1 MQEIQVERAPLGV
14 KDVAVSYGGNRVL
27 AGVSLEARHGFLGLI
42 GPNGA
47 GKTTLLN
54 VISGYVRVDAGE
66 VYVGARKIG
75 SLPPHRIARLG
86 VSRTFQTPKLIKELT
101 VLENVLLGIDGRIPL
116 LRPLPRS
123 VTAHVRDLVGQ
134 FGLPANHRASD
145 LPLATMKLVEVAR
158 AIAANPVVMLLDEP
172 AAGLSANEV
181 EKLVA
186 PLRELVRTSQLA
198 VVIIEHDLELIT
210 QLCDR
215 VAVLNFGKLIAEG
228 APREVLKAPEVVH
241 AYLGAQLAAVR

>member
-1 MQEIQVERAPLGV
+1 MQEMQEDRAPLKV
-14 KDVAVSYGGNRVL
+14 TDIAVSYGGNKVL
-27 AGVSLEARHGFLGLI
+27 TGVSLEARHGFLGLI

-66 VYVGARKIG
+66 VHIGARRIG
-75 SLPPHRIARLG
+75 KLPPHRIARLG
-86 VSRTFQTPKLIKELT
+86 VSRTFQTPKLIHELT

-116 LRPLPRS
+116 LRPMPRS
-123 VTAHVRDLVGQ
+123 VTAHVRDVLGE
-134 FGLPANHRASD
+134 FGLPPHQRASD

-158 AIAANPVVMLLDEP
+158 AIAANPIVMLLDEP
-172 AAGLSANEV
+172 AAGLSADEV
-181 EKLVA
+181 ERLVA
-186 PLRELVRTSQLA
+186 PLRRLVRTSQLA
-198 VVIIEHDLELIT
+198 VVIIQHDLELIT

-228 APREVLKAPEVVH
+228 APGQVLKTPEVIH